1 LQRRNLRK
9 EINGMA
15 KVTSVQVVQA
25 LRARILSGALPGGLQ
40 LKQEQLAQ
48 EFGVSR
54 IPVRE
59 ALKSLEAEGLVRHEL
74 YKGAVVASSSVD
86 EMIEMLDIRIAL
98 EIRALRL
105 AFPRYTPALLDEAQA
120 ILTKYDA
127 AESPREWSDFNIQ
140 FHLALYRPAN
150 KPRLLQMIENL
161 TRGTDRQ
168 VHLHISRTVGR
179 EHPQSEHFA
188 LLEAC
193 RRGEM
198 EKALDLLESHI
209 AGTQAA
215 LLRAGN
221 GVGQGAA

>member
-1 LQRRNLRK
+1 
-9 EINGMA
+9 MA
-15 KVTSVQVVQA
+15 KVTSVQVVDA
-25 LRARILSGALPGGLQ
+25 LRQRILSGSLPGGLQ

-74 YKGAVVASSSVD
+74 YKGAVVASSSVE
-86 EMIEMLDIRIAL
+86 EMIEMLDIRIGL
-98 EIRALRL
+98 ETRALRL
-105 AFPRYTPALLDEAQA
+105 AFPHYTPALLDEAQA
-120 ILTKYDA
+120 ILKRYDA
-127 AESPREWSDFNIQ
+127 AESPREWGDFNIQ
-140 FHLALYRPAN
+140 FHLALYRPAG
-150 KPRLLQMIENL
+150 KPRLLQMIESL

-179 EHPQSEHFA
+179 EHPQNEHFE

-193 RRGEM
+193 RRGAMQE
-198 EKALDLLESHI
+198 ALQRLEAHI

-215 LLRAGN
+215 LLRAQETGVAGN
-221 GVGQGAA
+221 

>member
-1 LQRRNLRK
+1 
-9 EINGMA
+9 MA
-15 KVTSVQVVQA
+15 KVTSLQVA
-25 LRARILSGALPGGLQ
+25 DMLRQRILSGNLPGGLQ

-74 YKGAVVASSSVD
+74 YKGAVVASSSVE

-98 EIRALRL
+98 ETRALRL
-105 AFPRYTPALLDEAQA
+105 AFPLYTPAALGEAEA
-120 ILTKYDA
+120 ILRKYDSA
-127 AESPREWSDFNIQ
+127 DTPREWSEYNMQ

-179 EHPQSEHFA
+179 EQPQEEHYA
-188 LLEAC
+188 LLAAC
-193 RRGEM
+193 RAGRVE
-198 EKALDLLESHI
+198 EALGMLESHI
-209 AGTQAA
+209 AHTQAA
-215 LLRAGN
+215 LLRTPPASR
-221 GVGQGAA
+221 

>member
-1 LQRRNLRK
+1 
-9 EINGMA
+9 MA
-15 KVTSVQVVQA
+15 KVTSVQVVEE
-25 LRARILSGALPGGLQ
+25 LRQRILSGALPGGLQ

-98 EIRALRL
+98 ETRALRL
-105 AFPRYTPALLDEAQA
+105 AFAHYTPALLDEAQA
-120 ILTKYDA
+120 ILAQYDA
-127 AESPREWSDFNIQ
+127 AQSPREWSAFNIQ

-179 EHPQSEHFA
+179 DHPQSEHFA
-188 LLEAC
+188 LLQAC
-193 RRGEM
+193 RAGRVE
-198 EKALDLLESHI
+198 EALHLLESHI

-215 LLRAGN
+215 LLRA
-221 GVGQGAA
+221 QGSN

>member
-1 LQRRNLRK
+1 
-9 EINGMA
+9 MA
-15 KVTSVQVVQA
+15 KVTSVQVVEE
-25 LRARILSGALPGGLQ
+25 LRQRILSGALPGGLQ

-98 EIRALRL
+98 ETRALRL
-105 AFPRYTPALLDEAQA
+105 AFAHYTPALLDEAQA
-120 ILTKYDA
+120 ILAQYDA
-127 AESPREWSDFNIQ
+127 AQSPREWSAFNIQ

-179 EHPQSEHFA
+179 DHPQSEHFA
-188 LLEAC
+188 LLQAC
-193 RRGEM
+193 RAGRVE
-198 EKALDLLESHI
+198 EALHQLESHI

-215 LLRAGN
+215 LLRA
-221 GVGQGAA
+221 QGPN

>member
-1 LQRRNLRK
+1 
-9 EINGMA
+9 MA
-15 KVTSVQVVQA
+15 KVTSSQVTEQ
-25 LRARILSGALPGGLQ
+25 LRQRILSGALPGGLQ

-74 YKGAVVASSSVD
+74 YKGAVVAQSSVE
-86 EMIEMLDIRIAL
+86 EMVEMLDIRIAL
-98 EIRALRL
+98 ESRALRL
-105 AFPRYTPALLDEAQA
+105 AFPNYTPALLDDAEA
-120 ILTKYDA
+120 ILRRYDM
-127 AESPREWSDFNIQ
+127 AETPREWSEFNMQ

-179 EHPQSEHFA
+179 DHPQEEHFA
-188 LLEAC
+188 LLAAC
-193 RRGEM
+193 RAARVE
-198 EKALDLLESHI
+198 EAVSLLEEHI

-215 LLRAGN
+215 LRRA
-221 GVGQGAA
+221 QG

>member
-1 LQRRNLRK
+1 
-9 EINGMA
+9 
-15 KVTSVQVVQA
+15 
-25 LRARILSGALPGGLQ
+25 
-40 LKQEQLAQ
+40 
-48 EFGVSR
+48 
-54 IPVRE
+54 
-59 ALKSLEAEGLVRHEL
+59 
-74 YKGAVVASSSVD
+74 
-86 EMIEMLDIRIAL
+86 
-98 EIRALRL
+98 
-105 AFPRYTPALLDEAQA
+105 
-120 ILTKYDA
+120 
-127 AESPREWSDFNIQ
+127 
-140 FHLALYRPAN
+140 
-150 KPRLLQMIENL
+150 MIENL